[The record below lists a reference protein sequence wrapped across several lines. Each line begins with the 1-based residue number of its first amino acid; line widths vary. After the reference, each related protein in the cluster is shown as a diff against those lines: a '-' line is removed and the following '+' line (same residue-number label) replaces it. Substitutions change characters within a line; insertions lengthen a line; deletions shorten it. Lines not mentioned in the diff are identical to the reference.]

1 MADFSKE
8 IADLEGIA
16 AIAVD
21 VGQRLTN
28 ENAPVGA
35 VKSIGA
41 TEIWIIQE
49 TATRLAADLAS
60 PGLLAPPI
68 PGPVPFEG
76 EKPFVLAEEQ
86 KKLWQNGDESGGK
99 GFNMEAEREKL
110 KAGGKVL

>member
-8 IADLEGIA
+8 IADLNGIA
-16 AIAVD
+16 AIASD
-21 VGQRLTN
+21 IGKRLTN

-35 VKSIGA
+35 LKSIGA

-49 TATRLAADLAS
+49 TATRLAADLAN
-60 PGLLAPPI
+60 PGLLPAPI
-68 PGPVPFEG
+68 PGPYPFEG

-86 KKLWQNGDESGGK
+86 RKLWSGKESDKK
-99 GFNMEAEREKL
+99 GFNLEAEREKL

>member
-8 IADLEGIA
+8 IADLNGIA
-16 AIAVD
+16 AIASD
-21 VGQRLTN
+21 IGKRLTN

-35 VKSIGA
+35 LKSIGA

-86 KKLWQNGDESGGK
+86 RKLWSGKESDET
-99 GFNMEAEREKL
+99 GFSLEAART
-110 KAGGKVL
+110 KAKAEGKVL